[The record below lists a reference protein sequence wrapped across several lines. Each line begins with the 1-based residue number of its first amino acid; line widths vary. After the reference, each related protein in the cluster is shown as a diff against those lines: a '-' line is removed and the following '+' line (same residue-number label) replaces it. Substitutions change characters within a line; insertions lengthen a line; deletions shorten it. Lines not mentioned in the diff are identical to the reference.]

1 MDLAPI
7 IAFAVTTI
15 IMDFTPGPAVLK
27 VVGDSMGNGWR
38 PAQASVIGILSAN
51 AVYCMGAAL
60 GLSALFLAFPAL
72 FDVVK
77 WAGVAYLVWIGI
89 SEIANAWRASGG
101 DVKPRPVATPRQ
113 LFRSSFILQIGNPKA
128 VLYFCAILPAFA
140 GLTSAPAFWIIVL
153 GAIGLVAEYGVLFLY
168 TMLGSRLAQLASRA
182 SFKPLFDA
190 FAGVLIISAAFM
202 IARTSLQSR

>member
-27 VVGDSMGNGWR
+27 AVGDSMGNGWR

-60 GLSALFLAFPAL
+60 GLSGLFLAFPAL
-72 FDVVK
+72 FDIVK
-77 WAGVAYLVWIGI
+77 WMGVAYLVWIGI
-89 SEIANAWRASGG
+89 GEIASAWRASGA
-101 DVKPRPVATPRQ
+101 DVNARPRATQRQ
-113 LFRSSFILQIGNPKA
+113 LFRSSFVLQIGNPKA

-140 GLTSAPAFWIIVL
+140 ALTSAPAFWIIAL
-153 GAIGLVAEYGVLFLY
+153 GAIGVVTEYCVLFLY
-168 TMLGSRLAQLASRA
+168 TMLGSRLARLATRA
-182 SFKPLFDA
+182 SFKRMFDA